1 MTAPPTNQWALAPIL
16 RLTAAAMILTLA
28 GVFTEGLL
36 RTILVVGGVA
46 LAVVAA
52 IKLVRHMGRK
62 G

>member
-1 MTAPPTNQWALAPIL
+1 MTAPQPNQWALRPIL
-16 RLTAAAMILTLA
+16 RLTAAAMLFTVA
-28 GVFTEGLL
+28 GMFTEGAV
-36 RTILVVGGVA
+36 RSILVVCGAA